1 MPGHKGFLEA
11 VVYLGMIQ
19 QQQAQVPSPKAV
31 SMRRLR
37 QSRREA
43 QTCYACEDAPEPGTK
58 TCPEHKF
65 MERVNK
71 RRQRRQEMEEAA

>member
-1 MPGHKGFLEA
+1 MMVQRRYIPT
-11 VVYLGMIQ
+11 Q
-19 QQQAQVPSPKAV
+19 TSKAL

-58 TCPEHKF
+58 TCPEHKY

-71 RRQRRQEMEEAA
+71 QQQRRQKAQETV

>member
-1 MPGHKGFLEA
+1 M
-11 VVYLGMIQ
+11 MMQ
-19 QQQAQVPSPKAV
+19 QEHAQTPKAI

-58 TCPEHKF
+58 SCPEHKY

-71 RRQRRQEMEEAA
+71 RQQRRQKAA

>member
-1 MPGHKGFLEA
+1 
-11 VVYLGMIQ
+11 
-19 QQQAQVPSPKAV
+19 
-31 SMRRLR
+31 MRRLR

-58 TCPEHKF
+58 TCPEHKY

-71 RRQRRQEMEEAA
+71 QQQRRQKAQETV